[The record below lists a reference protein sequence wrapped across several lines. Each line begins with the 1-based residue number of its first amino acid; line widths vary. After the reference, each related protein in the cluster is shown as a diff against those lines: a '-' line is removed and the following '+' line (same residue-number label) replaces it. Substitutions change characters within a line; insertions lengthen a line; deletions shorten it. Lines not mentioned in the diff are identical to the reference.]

1 MVMGQLFIWMAKKM
15 INKTMR
21 VCLDNRLIKRGEYFV
36 PIKGENFDGHDF
48 IGAAL
53 KAGAAGILEEN
64 DLYKLA
70 QRKLNEVNPVIVGVA
85 GSVGKS
91 TARAYLAQILS
102 VKKKVLEG
110 DLNTKLGLSV
120 NIVNNLIDQDVFVA
134 ELGIDRVGEMKMVTD
149 FLKPDFVMITKLEKE
164 HLQFL
169 KDLPTVVREN
179 LVAVTN
185 SKKKL
190 GYVNLTDENQIEKT
204 DGTLIYYG
212 RKNLEDKLKDLRLP
226 AHDEDYLAGIY
237 KIAKDQFDFTDKE
250 FVKALKNLKK
260 PKGRLNLIE
269 GVDGCLIVDDS
280 YNAVCDESVIRGLK
294 YAIELANQQGE
305 ALLVLLSPMRET
317 GESEEEQH
325 RKVAEFLNGVDCEL
339 VLVGDDRNL
348 YGKYLK
354 RDFEKID
361 LADNFR
367 ALPCRKVVY
376 VKGSQFYRM
385 EKIVYKLMKDKD
397 KAFEL
402 LVRQDGR
409 WK

>member
-1 MVMGQLFIWMAKKM
+1 MLV
-15 INKTMR
+15 R

-48 IGAAL
+48 INAAL

-70 QRKLNEVNPVIVGVA
+70 QRKLNEVKPVIVGVA

-91 TARAYLAQILS
+91 TARAYLTQILS

-169 KDLPTVVREN
+169 GDLKTVVNEN
-179 LVAVTN
+179 LVAVAN
-185 SKKKL
+185 SKSKL
-190 GYVNLTDENQIEKT
+190 GFVNLADENQIGKIDEE
-204 DGTLIYYG
+204 LIYYCRG
-212 RKNLEDKLKDLRLP
+212 DLEDKLKDLRLP

-250 FVKALKNLKK
+250 FSKALKNLKK

-280 YNAVCDESVIRGLK
+280 YNAVCDESVIRGVK
-294 YAIELANQQGE
+294 YAVGLASQQGRT
-305 ALLVLLSPMRET
+305 LLVLLSPMRET

-325 RKVAEFLNGVDCEL
+325 RKVAEFLNNVDCEL
-339 VLVGDDRNL
+339 VLVGDDRDL
-348 YGKYLK
+348 YGKYLNREFK
-354 RDFEKID
+354 NIDNADSFKEK
-361 LADNFR
+361 
-367 ALPCRKVVY
+367 PCREVVY

-397 KAFEL
+397 KASEL
-402 LVRQDGR
+402 LVRQDNR